1 MRSQTM
7 LTDRRPQH
15 ARSRLQVAG
24 IGFGLLLAGILAST
38 TTPTSIEAQQPQA
51 PVRMPEGAVALLIE
65 VAQVTGDVNYTRR
78 VGERTRVRT
87 VTRATKL
94 QAGDTLHLDVGA
106 RCLLL
111 FRSLARADANL
122 APEPT
127 GIRPVAFRPEAP
139 STEGDGVAAAVLFRG
154 YSEASIAM
162 AYQHNQASN
171 IQLDMPQG
179 IARASVVPTAVKPRF
194 RIRTPRTV
202 VAVRGTEIRELET
215 SIDRGDILSM
225 GRTGV
230 VASQTRFGLLRSAQ
244 ADQGT
249 RKTSGTDRRSGRLV
263 RAINDL
269 IVRTRL
275 VLAGPHRGRME
286 YDQASREARD
296 VYIFSAGE
304 KLKNAGNPAFCKF
317 LNSGS
322 GGQTFLF
329 GDPGADSEGQTFNSG
344 NPGEGSGGHR

>member
-1 MRSQTM
+1 M

-15 ARSRLQVAG
+15 ARSRLQVAW
-24 IGFGLLLAGILAST
+24 IAFGLLLAGILAST
-38 TTPTSIEAQQPQA
+38 TAPTPIEAQQPEA
-51 PVRMPEGAVALLIE
+51 PAGIPEGAVALLID

-122 APEPT
+122 APEPA
-127 GIRPVAFRPEAP
+127 GIRTVAFRPEAP
-139 STEGDGVAAAVLFRG
+139 STAGDGVAAAVLFRG

-162 AYQHNQASN
+162 AYQHNQAAN

-230 VASQTRFGLLRSAQ
+230 VASNTRFGLLRSAQ
-244 ADQGT
+244 AEQGT
-249 RKTSGTDRRSGRLV
+249 RKTSGPDRRSGRFV

-275 VLAGPHRGRME
+275 VLAGPHKGRFE
-286 YDQASREARD
+286 YDQASREARE
-296 VYIFSAGE
+296 VYIFGAGE
-304 KLKNAGNPAFCKF
+304 KLKNAGDPAFYKF
-317 LNSGS
+317 LNSGTS
-322 GGQTFLF
+322 DDGR
-329 GDPGADSEGQTFNSG
+329 ANS
-344 NPGEGSGGHR
+344 PPGSGSEDP

>member
-1 MRSQTM
+1 M

-15 ARSRLQVAG
+15 PRSRLQVTG
-24 IGFGLLLAGILAST
+24 IAFGLLLAGILAST
-38 TTPTSIEAQQPQA
+38 TTPTPIEAQQPEA
-51 PVRMPEGAVALLIE
+51 PARMPEGAIALVIE
-65 VAQVTGDVNYTRR
+65 VAQVGGEVSYTRR

-111 FRSLARADANL
+111 FRSPPPANANL
-122 APEPT
+122 APAANV
-127 GIRPVAFRPEAP
+127 IRVVAFRPEAP
-139 STEGDGVAAAVLFRG
+139 STQGDGVAAAVLFRG
-154 YSEASIAM
+154 YSEASIAV
-162 AYQHNQASN
+162 AYQHNQATN

-179 IARASVVPTAVKPRF
+179 IARAGVVPTAVKPRF

-230 VASQTRFGLLRSAQ
+230 VASNTRFGLLRSAQ
-244 ADQGT
+244 AEQGT
-249 RKTSGTDRRSGRLV
+249 RKTSGLDRRSGRLV

-275 VLAGPHRGRME
+275 VLAGPHKGRIE
-286 YDQASREARD
+286 YDQATREARD
-296 VYIFSAGE
+296 VYVFGQGD
-304 KLKNAGNPAFCKF
+304 KLKNAGNPAFYKF
-317 LNSGS
+317 LNSG
-322 GGQTFLF
+322 
-329 GDPGADSEGQTFNSG
+329 
-344 NPGEGSGGHR
+344 GSGGGSQPGESPGESP